1 MRSELNELALIDSY
15 LFHQLDQQ
23 QTQLVET
30 RVLTNEAF
38 AENVDTQRTAHR
50 LIRLYGRNAQRK
62 RLEDIYRLL
71 LNEPAFAIQI
81 KSLI

>member
-1 MRSELNELALIDSY
+1 MRSELTELALIDNY

-30 RVLTNEAF
+30 KVLINEAF
-38 AENVDTQRTAHR
+38 AEKVEAQRTAHR
-50 LIRLYGRNAQRK
+50 LIRLYGRNAQRN
-62 RLEDIYRLL
+62 RLEDIYQLL
-71 LNEPAFAIQI
+71 LNEPDFANQV